1 MGKLINYGY
10 AIENAK
16 LNFKGGSERVSD
28 EMEEFCDER

>member
-16 LNFKGGSERVSD
+16 LNFTGGSERVSD
-28 EMEEFCDER
+28 EMNKYRRVL